1 MQAPVAPPSVPSVP
15 SVSVIVPVRDG
26 ADALAG
32 CLSALAAQTYPAE
45 RVEVI
50 VVDDGSTEELAAAL
64 PDDPRFR
71 LLVQAP
77 AGSYAAR
84 NTALAVATGE
94 VCAFTD
100 GDCLPEPTW
109 LARAVQA
116 LDEPPRADMVGGAVR
131 LYFLDAA
138 GGLDG
143 VPRSG
148 TELYEARHA
157 FPQERYVT
165 LERFAVTANM
175 VVRRSS
181 LDRAGPFDARLLS
194 RGDAEFGQ
202 RLARGGGT
210 QRYAP
215 AAVVRH
221 PARASWPELETKL
234 RRTSA
239 GRRDQ
244 ALREGAPWSFFARL
258 AAGQASMTL
267 RMLLSLARDP
277 APAGVARAT
286 TAAYAVVFVRAR
298 VLQALVYARATLV
311 VLARQRPHD
320 RRRHGRQD

>member
-1 MQAPVAPPSVPSVP
+1 MRAPADLPN
-15 SVSVIVPVRDG
+15 VSVVVPVRDG
-26 ADALAG
+26 AGALAG
-32 CLSALAAQTYPAE
+32 CLAALAAQTYPPG

-50 VVDDGSTEELAAAL
+50 VVDDGSTEDLAPAV

-84 NTALAVATGE
+84 NAALAVASGE

-109 LARAVQA
+109 LARAVEA
-116 LDEPPRADMVGGAVR
+116 LDAPTPVDMVGGAVR
-131 LYFLDAA
+131 LYFRDAA

-143 VPRSG
+143 VPGSG
-148 TELYEARHA
+148 TELYEAHHA

-165 LERFAVTANM
+165 AERFAVTANM

-202 RLARGGGT
+202 RLARGGGS

-221 PARASWPELETKL
+221 PARASWPELRAKL
-234 RRTSA
+234 ARTSA

-267 RMLLSLARDP
+267 RMLLSLVRDP

-298 VLQALVYARATLV
+298 ALQAVVYARATLAV
-311 VLARQRPHD
+311 VA
-320 RRRHGRQD
+320 RRR

>member
-1 MQAPVAPPSVPSVP
+1 MQAPAGPP

-26 ADALAG
+26 AEALRG
-32 CLSALAAQTYPAE
+32 CLAALAAQTYPPGC
-45 RVEVI
+45 VEVI
-50 VVDDGSTEELAAAL
+50 VVDDGSSEDLAPAL

-71 LLVQAP
+71 LLAQAP

-84 NTALAVATGE
+84 NTALAVAGGE
-94 VCAFTD
+94 ICAFTD
-100 GDCLPEPTW
+100 GDCRPEPTW
-109 LARAVQA
+109 LARAVEA
-116 LDEPPRADMVGGAVR
+116 LGTPTEVDMVGGAVR
-131 LYFLDAA
+131 LYFRDAD

-143 VPRSG
+143 VPGSG

-202 RLARGGGT
+202 RLARGGGS

-221 PARASWPELETKL
+221 PARASWPELATKL
-234 RRTSA
+234 ARTSA

-258 AAGQASMTL
+258 AAGQATMTL
-267 RMLLSLARDP
+267 RMLASLARDP
-277 APAGVARAT
+277 RPAGASPAT

-298 VLQALVYARATLV
+298 ALQARLYARAA
-311 VLARQRPHD
+311 LAVAARP
-320 RRRHGRQD
+320 RPRRH